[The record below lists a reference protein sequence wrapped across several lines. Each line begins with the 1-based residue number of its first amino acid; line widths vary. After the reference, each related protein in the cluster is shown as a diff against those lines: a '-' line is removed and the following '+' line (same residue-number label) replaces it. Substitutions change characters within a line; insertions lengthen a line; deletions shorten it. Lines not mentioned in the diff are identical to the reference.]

1 MKHVL
6 WLVCALGAALSMP
19 ALGEEQPKVM
29 FRDSERIALIGNEF
43 FDKEQ
48 DQSYIETRLTT
59 RFADKNLV
67 FRNLGYAGD
76 TARGDA
82 RALCAGWANFGPDD
96 QGFNRLRQQV
106 QDARPTL
113 IFIAYGMNESFDGAG
128 GLDRFKQDYGRL
140 LNMLE
145 AQTGARF
152 VLLTPI
158 AHEHLP
164 PPLPDAS
171 AHNRDLAL
179 YAEAI
184 QEIGAERKYPVI
196 DLFKAVSDEFKVTGR
211 PSMTSDG
218 IHLNA
223 YGYWRVAGI
232 LEQAMGYP
240 ARKWEVELKASGG
253 ASKAN
258 GTLVNYLQ
266 VVQEHGNEF
275 SLHFETT
282 DAMLPG
288 ASAPVPTNASEK
300 EIPGDQRT
308 LRITGLTPGQYA
320 LRSGDQVIATASAE
334 EWSGGVQLLAG
345 PAYLQGEQ
353 LRKLV
358 IAKNSVYF
366 NFWRPENDTYI
377 LGYRNHEQ
385 GQNAVE
391 LPRFRPLAEQKD
403 EQIARLR
410 VPKPCKYVL
419 TRQDAK

>member
-1 MKHVL
+1 VKHVP
-6 WLVCALGAALSMP
+6 WLICVLGAALS
-19 ALGEEQPKVM
+19 ASAFAQNQAKVQ

-76 TARGDA
+76 TVRGDA

-96 QGFNRLRQQV
+96 QGFNRLRKQV

-113 IFIAYGMNESFDGAG
+113 IFVAYGMNESFDGPR
-128 GLDRFKQDYGRL
+128 GLDRFRQDYAKL

-145 AQTGARF
+145 AETGARM
-152 VLLTPI
+152 VLITPI
-158 AHEHLP
+158 AHEQLP

-171 AHNRDLAL
+171 GHNRDLTL
-179 YAEAI
+179 YAETI
-184 QEIGAERKYPVI
+184 RQIGAGRKYPVI
-196 DLFKAVSDEFKVTGR
+196 DLFKAVVDEFKVSPR
-211 PSMTSDG
+211 PAMTKDG

-240 ARKWEVELKASGG
+240 PREWRLELNAKGG
-253 ASKAN
+253 PSKAI
-258 GTLVNYLQ
+258 GTETVHFAATLGL
-266 VVQEHGNEF
+266 GREF
-275 SLHFETT
+275 SVRFETA
-282 DAMLPG
+282 DAMLP
-288 ASAPVPTNASEK
+288 AAPPPMSAEAK
-300 EIPGDQRT
+300 ELPGDEGT
-308 LRITGLTPGQYA
+308 LRIAGLTAGRYV
-320 LRSGDQVIATASAE
+320 LKSGDQEIATATADD
-334 EWSGGVQLLAG
+334 WARGVQLRAG
-345 PAYLQGEQ
+345 PAFAQEEH

-358 IAKNSVYF
+358 IAKNAEYF

-403 EQIARLR
+403 AQIAKLR
-410 VPKPCKYVL
+410 VPEPCKYVL
-419 TRQDAK
+419 TRLSTN